1 MSKRAREQESTKRA
15 RLSTACFRF
24 HKHGCDVSK
33 AWLLEAYR
41 LLPAEAARQCHCSR
55 KQPPCRSRGFALAPT
70 ARQHQNRCSDED
82 EALERSTSL
91 AALDRPCC
99 ACSQERGT
107 SLAALP
113 RSAAP
118 AVLQNQFALA
128 ACCSTSLCW
137 QLPATRQVAHRI
149 ALRTAS
155 FHTAGKQSG
164 PRFRRGA
171 LSDKE
176 SCSMP
181 VQARVFSAIYRMLQ
195 SLFVPGYFLV
205 E

>member
-1 MSKRAREQESTKRA
+1 MKSMSNREHGSKRAQKE
-15 RLSTACFRF
+15 
-24 HKHGCDVSK
+24 HGFPLHAS
-33 AWLLEAYR
+33 
-41 LLPAEAARQCHCSR
+41 
-55 KQPPCRSRGFALAPT
+55 GFT
-70 ARQHQNRCSDED
+70 SMVVMFQRQHQNRCSDED
-82 EALERSTSL
+82 VALERSTSL

-149 ALRTAS
+149 ALRTARL
-155 FHTAGKQSG
+155 HTAGKQSG

-181 VQARVFSAIYRMLQ
+181 VQARVFSAIYRVLQ